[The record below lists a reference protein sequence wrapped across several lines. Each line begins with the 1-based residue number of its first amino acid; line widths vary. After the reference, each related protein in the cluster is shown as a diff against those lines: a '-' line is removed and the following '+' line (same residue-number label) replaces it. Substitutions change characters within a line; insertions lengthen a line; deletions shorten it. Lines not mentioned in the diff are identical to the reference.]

1 MQEII
6 LLKDI
11 ISILPE
17 LVDIY
22 YKYSYIDKYTKRELK
37 ESPWLDEKVS
47 LVIGEDDYTSVYL
60 TDKNRSF

>member
-1 MQEII
+1 MKDAM

-17 LVDIY
+17 LMDIY
-22 YKYSYIDKYTKRELK
+22 YKYSYIDRYTKRELK
-37 ESPWLDEKVS
+37 QSTWINEKVS